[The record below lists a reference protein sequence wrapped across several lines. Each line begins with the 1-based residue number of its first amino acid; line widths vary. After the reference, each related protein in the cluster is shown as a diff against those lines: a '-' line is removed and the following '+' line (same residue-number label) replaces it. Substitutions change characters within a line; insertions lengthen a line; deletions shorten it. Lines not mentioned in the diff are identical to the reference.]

1 MLLQCVKHIIS
12 GISGIQKSLFLHIR
26 MKRELESGMGAILE
40 NQESGNQ
47 RSVRG
52 KHDNGL
58 GQAYSVSF
66 ENGSQLNKEFVP
78 IDSSSPLPSPIKHGV
93 QPAMIKAREGR
104 VLMPDNSINPPNL
117 TILDNMRKRSA
128 ADLSDPDLEIVACM
142 PRNKIRDFQ
151 VDSFIS
157 NSLF

>member
-1 MLLQCVKHIIS
+1 
-12 GISGIQKSLFLHIR
+12 
-26 MKRELESGMGAILE
+26 MGAILE

-52 KHDNGL
+52 KHDNG
-58 GQAYSVSF
+58 QACSVFF
-66 ENGSQLNKEFVP
+66 ENGSQPKEFVP
-78 IDSSSPLPSPIKHGV
+78 IDSSSPLPSPIKHGF

>member
-1 MLLQCVKHIIS
+1 MCKTYNIWNKWKPEIT
-12 GISGIQKSLFLHIR
+12 FLHIR

-47 RSVRG
+47 SSVRG
-52 KHDNGL
+52 KHDNG
-58 GQAYSVSF
+58 QASSVFF